1 MSQIILVVDRIE
13 GDTAVLELG
22 DQLFDVP
29 LAILPLIKEG
39 DQVQIVRVDNAVRA
53 APWCSCTCRPAVQP
67 PRALKIG
74 THTPEKS

>member
-39 DQVQIVRVDNAVRA
+39 DQVQIVRVDN
-53 APWCSCTCRPAVQP
+53 SN
-67 PRALKIG
+67 ALQEAQDRLERLRKRDPDPDDIIDL
-74 THTPEKS
+74 